1 MFGVHLALQT
11 ERDGQLQVIQSLSEG
26 YEDLSSQNARL
37 LSQIEDVSARVTS
50 VMQESLRYSGQVDSL
65 TKEKADVEQQLHA
78 CQDLVAVLRKEIRDG
93 KAALDQMRREVRCTL
108 CGASASRA
116 PSPAR
121 WLLLQPCST
130 APLGHPTPRSPV
142 CPARGVTD
150 CDSAPRP
157 RNGRVEE
164 AGGRSPGQRS
174 RTPCAA

>member
-93 KAALDQMRREVRCTL
+93 KAALDQMRREVRCI
-108 CGASASRA
+108 
-116 PSPAR
+116 
-121 WLLLQPCST
+121 
-130 APLGHPTPRSPV
+130 
-142 CPARGVTD
+142 
-150 CDSAPRP
+150 
-157 RNGRVEE
+157 
-164 AGGRSPGQRS
+164 
-174 RTPCAA
+174 PCAQSCPMVAPAAMLNCSSWSPHPPFPRMSSTRSH